1 MNLWVDLKYAWRL
14 SKQSWGYSLMCAIV
28 IALGVG
34 IAMFTYEVA
43 YGLTKPLGF
52 PGSESWYSL
61 QITNSTLDAAVP
73 AVDTFTY
80 EELLKHNRSADY
92 IGVYASQGVVLS
104 EGQVSTRLRA
114 SAISP
119 RLLAATQ
126 VPPRLG
132 RVLEDAD
139 TQIGAAPVAVLS
151 FDTWQNYFAGDPDI
165 IGKTARMDAAPV
177 QIVGVMPKDFY
188 EFNDFEVWL
197 PLHLETA
204 SRPTDATMSV
214 SPIILLGP
222 GQNINT
228 ILNEMKAAHDGI
240 VRDYPDIFKT
250 TRHVVLIPAKRMFT
264 HSQTPI
270 LLTLT
275 FMCSSVLLLGC
286 LDISMVFLAR
296 LLERS
301 RELALRTALG
311 ASRWRILR
319 QCVLETALVLPPG
332 LLGGYGLAALMF
344 RWSRS
349 LYSFTA
355 QILATGRPAQMPFVR
370 PGHVITGVLAAIIIW
385 LLSTLVPAW
394 RIAKQDAA
402 VTLAGSG
409 TGAPIRVGNK
419 SAGLM
424 VGLQVVISCLV
435 MVLCACMVLGVKKEL
450 GKDSGMNTAQVM
462 LSTSPAVFSAH
473 YSEPAQRMTYL
484 EDLTAAVESKMPGAE
499 VAFATDI
506 PSRPSR
512 DFVAIET
519 QHSTQNLSSFALPLT
534 TISDNYF
541 NVLGLTLRSGR
552 LFDGTDSTSSLKVAI
567 VDERMAARYWPN
579 QDVLGKRI
587 QFHPLDNGPWFTIVG
602 VVSPV
607 TGRPYSSDT
616 GVIYQSWRQLA
627 PSAFHVLVKLPNA
640 ASDSRTTLQA
650 AAYGVDR
657 DLPLQNLQTLNDYLA
672 AVDLGFSSLVPTFIA
687 VALVTALLAATGLFG
702 LITRSVAQR
711 TQEVGIRRALGATA
725 WQATSMFMRQG
736 ALYLGVALV
745 GISIGVMMANIFSG
759 TITNI
764 LDYVVPVT
772 LGAVLLMA
780 IVIFT
785 ASHLPSRRAVALEPG
800 DALRYQ

>member
-14 SKQSWGYSLMCAIV
+14 SKQSWAYCLMCASV

-43 YGLTKPLGF
+43 HGLTKPLGF
-52 PGSESWYSL
+52 PGSDRWYSL
-61 QITNSTLDAAVP
+61 QLTNSSIDAAVP
-73 AVDTFTY
+73 FVDTFTY
-80 EELLKHNRSADY
+80 EELVKHNRSADY
-92 IGVYASQGVVLS
+92 IGSYAIQNVVLS
-104 EGQVSTRLRA
+104 EGQASTMLRA
-114 SAISP
+114 AAISP

-126 VPPRLG
+126 AVPFLG
-132 RVLEDAD
+132 RVLEEADAQ
-139 TQIGAAPVAVLS
+139 TGAAPVAVLS
-151 FDTWQNYFAGDPDI
+151 FDAWQNYFAADNGI
-165 IGKTARMDAAPV
+165 IGKTARIDEAPV
-177 QIVGVMPKDFY
+177 QIVGVMSKGFY
-188 EFNDFEVWL
+188 QFNDFEVWQ

-204 SRPTDATMSV
+204 NRPIDSTMSV
-214 SPIILLGP
+214 SPFIVLEP

-228 ILNEMKAAHDGI
+228 ILNEMKATHNGI
-240 VRDYPDIFKT
+240 LRDYPDVFKS
-250 TRHVVLIPAKRMFT
+250 TRHVVLIPAKRTFT

-275 FMCSSVLLLGC
+275 FMCLSVLLLGC

-332 LLGGYGLAALMF
+332 VLGGYVLAALMF

-370 PGHVITGVLAAIIIW
+370 PAHLVAGVISAVIIW
-385 LLSTLVPAW
+385 LLSTLIPAW

-419 SAGLM
+419 SAGMM

-462 LSTSPAVFSAH
+462 LSTSPTVFSAH
-473 YSEPAQRMTYL
+473 YSEPAKRMTYAD
-484 EDLTAAVESKMPGAE
+484 DLTAAIQRKIPGAE
-499 VAFATDI
+499 VAFSTEI
-506 PSRPSR
+506 PSRASK
-512 DFVAIET
+512 DFLAIET
-519 QHSTQNLSSFALPLT
+519 QHSTQNLASFALPLT
-534 TISDNYF
+534 AVSDNYF
-541 NVLGLTLRSGR
+541 NALGLTLRSGR
-552 LFDGTDSTSSLKVAI
+552 LFDGTDNATSLKIAI
-567 VDERMAARYWPN
+567 VDERLAARYWPN

-587 QFHPLDNGPWFTIVG
+587 QFHPLDNGPWFTVVG
-602 VVSPV
+602 VVSAV
-607 TGRPYSSDT
+607 AGRPYSSDA

-627 PSAFHVLVKLPNA
+627 PQAFHVLVKLPNA
-640 ASDSRTTLQA
+640 ATDARTVLQA

-687 VALVTALLAATGLFG
+687 VAIVTALMAAIGLFG
-702 LITRSVAQR
+702 LISRSVAQR
-711 TQEVGIRRALGATA
+711 TQEVGIRRALGATS
-725 WQATSMFMRQG
+725 WQATSMFLRQG
-736 ALYLGVALV
+736 TLYLAIGLIGIAL
-745 GISIGVMMANIFSG
+745 GVMMANIFSG
-759 TITNI
+759 IITNI
-764 LDYVVPVT
+764 FDYVIPVT

-780 IVIFT
+780 TVIFT

>member
-14 SKQSWGYSLMCAIV
+14 SKQSWGYSLMCASV

-43 YGLTKPLGF
+43 HGLTKPLGF
-52 PGSESWYSL
+52 PGSERWYSIQL
-61 QITNSTLDAAVP
+61 TNSSVDAAVP
-73 AVDTFTY
+73 TLDTFTY
-80 EELLKHNRSADY
+80 DELLKHNRSADH
-92 IGVYASQGVVLS
+92 IGCYGSQSVILS

-114 SAISP
+114 ALISP
-119 RLLAATQ
+119 RLLSATQ

-139 TQIGAAPVAVLS
+139 AQTGAAPVAVLS
-151 FDTWQNYFAGDPDI
+151 FDTWQNYFAGDLDI
-165 IGKTARMDAAPV
+165 IGKTARIDAAPV
-177 QIVGVMPKDFY
+177 QIVGVMPKSFY
-188 EFNDFEVWL
+188 EFKDFEVWL
-197 PLHLETA
+197 PLHLENA
-204 SRPTDATMSV
+204 ARPADATMYV
-214 SPIILLGP
+214 TPLIALGP
-222 GQNINT
+222 DQNINT
-228 ILNEMKAAHDGI
+228 ILNEMKATHDGI
-240 VRDYPDIFKT
+240 IRDYPDIYKT
-250 TRHVVLIPAKRMFT
+250 TRRVVLIPAKRMFT
-264 HSQTPI
+264 HGQSAI

-275 FMCSSVLLLGC
+275 FMCSAVLLLGC

-296 LLERS
+296 LMERS

-332 LLGGYGLAALMF
+332 LLAGYGLAALMF

-370 PGHVITGVLAAIIIW
+370 PGHLVTGVISAIIIW
-385 LLSTLVPAW
+385 LISTLIPAW

-419 SAGLM
+419 SAGVM

-462 LSTSPAVFSAH
+462 LSTSPSVFSAH
-473 YSEPAQRMTYL
+473 YSEPSRRITYAD
-484 EDLTAAVESKMPGAE
+484 DLTAAIESKMPGAE
-499 VAFATDI
+499 VAFSTEI
-506 PSRPSR
+506 PSRASK
-512 DFVAIET
+512 DFLAIES
-519 QHSTQNLSSFALPLT
+519 QHSTQNIASFALPLT
-534 TISDNYF
+534 AVSDNYF

-552 LFDGTDSTSSLKVAI
+552 LFDGTDSASSLKVVI
-567 VDERMAARYWPN
+567 VDEHLAARYWPN

-607 TGRPYSSDT
+607 AGRPYSPDA

-627 PSAFHVLVKLPNA
+627 PPAFHVLVKLPNTA
-640 ASDSRTTLQA
+640 TDSRAVLQS

-672 AVDLGFSSLVPTFIA
+672 AVDLGFSSMVPTFIA
-687 VALVTALLAATGLFG
+687 VAIVTALMAAIGLFG
-702 LITRSVAQR
+702 LISRSVAQR
-711 TQEVGIRRALGATA
+711 TQEVGIRRALGATP
-725 WQATSMFMRQG
+725 WQATSMFLRQG
-736 ALYLGVALV
+736 ALYLAIGLIGIAL
-745 GISIGVMMANIFSG
+745 GVMMANIFSG

-764 LDYVVPVT
+764 FDYVVPVT

-780 IVIFT
+780 AVIFT